1 MTDKNRNQA
10 IKKLQ
15 ELQDQLRE
23 WIITLEQYKE
33 QKEKISCV
41 II

>member
-15 ELQDQLRE
+15 DLQDQLRE
-23 WIITLEQYKE
+23 WIITVEKYKE
-33 QKEKISCV
+33 KKEKISCV

>member
-33 QKEKISCV
+33 KKEKISCV

>member
-23 WIITLEQYKE
+23 WIITVEQYKE
-33 QKEKISCV
+33 QKEKISC
-41 II
+41 IIL

>member
-15 ELQDQLRE
+15 ELQEQLRE
-23 WIITLEQYKE
+23 WIITVEQYKE
-33 QKEKISCV
+33 KKEKISC
-41 II
+41 IIL

>member
-15 ELQDQLRE
+15 DLQEQLRE

-33 QKEKISCV
+33 KKEKISCV

>member
-15 ELQDQLRE
+15 HLQEQLKE

>member
-15 ELQDQLRE
+15 ELQEQLRE

-33 QKEKISCV
+33 KKEKISCV
-41 II
+41 IL

>member
-15 ELQDQLRE
+15 ELQEQLRE

-33 QKEKISCV
+33 KKEKISCV

>member
-15 ELQDQLRE
+15 DLQEQLRE

-33 QKEKISCV
+33 QKEKISC
-41 II
+41 IIV

>member
-15 ELQDQLRE
+15 ELQDKLRE

-41 II
+41 IV